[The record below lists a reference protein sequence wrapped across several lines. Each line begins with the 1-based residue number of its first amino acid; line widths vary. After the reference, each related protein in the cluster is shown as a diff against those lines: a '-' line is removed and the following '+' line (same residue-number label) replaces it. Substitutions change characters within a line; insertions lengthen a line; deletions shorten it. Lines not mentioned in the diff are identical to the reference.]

1 MHGLPAKTGYDLG
14 MTPVY
19 RLEDTWLRARA
30 GYALR
35 GIVGVFGQVYRLEK
49 L

>member
-1 MHGLPAKTGYDLG
+1 MI
-14 MTPVY
+14 PVY
-19 RLEDTWLRARA
+19 RLEDAYLRARA

-35 GIVGVFGQVYRLEK
+35 GIVGAFRQVYRLEK